1 MNGKHWAWAGVLA
14 ILPLVM
20 LVGCRGRTP
29 GSPPERAAGVRTVAE
44 SPPFEFREQELP
56 FSYDRGKTGAAW
68 PVETTGGG
76 VGLLDYDGDGD
87 LDLFFAQGGPL
98 IATGAACKGARSGSR
113 SESGSQRPSSDVL
126 LQNLG
131 GGRFEDASASAGLA
145 YRGYGQGVAVADY
158 DGDGD
163 PDVYVTRYRGN
174 TLWRNDGG
182 RFIDVTDEA
191 GVRCGSWSL
200 GAAFADYDG
209 DGDLDLFVANYFAFD
224 PARAP
229 FHRNPRTGA
238 PDYGMPSNHPGLP
251 DVLYRNDGGGRFTDV
266 TNRAGVAGR
275 GRGMG
280 VLASDFNGDGRVD
293 FLVANDAECN
303 ALWINRG
310 DGTFEDGAE
319 ATGIAVN
326 GDGSPEANMGIAHG
340 DADGDGRPD
349 VVITHFF
356 GERTTLWRSCGDP
369 AGVAHYRD
377 ATAEAGL
384 LADTRNVTG
393 WGTAFADFD
402 LDGKLDLVAT
412 NGHIRREPSQVY
424 PYENPPILFH
434 NRGRGR
440 FANVGAAAGPYFR
453 ALRAGRGLA
462 CGDLDGDGDLDL
474 VVVHHDAPS
483 VILWNETRR
492 PGNWLAVRLRGRAPN
507 RDAVGARLTVQVGTD
522 TQVRTVDGG
531 GSYLSASERRVHFGL
546 GKATRV
552 DRLEVRWPSGRVE
565 VRRGLP
571 VNGVVEWIESDAPG
585 KCDRP
590 RVPKAGAAAPRGHG
604 ASPCPTAAGLRNRS
618 GRRHPTGVASR
629 HRACGARA
637 ERPY

>member
-1 MNGKHWAWAGVLA
+1 MTGKHWARAGVLA
-14 ILPLVM
+14 ILPLM
-20 LVGCRGRTP
+20 AGCRDRTP
-29 GSPPERAAGVRTVAE
+29 GSTPEPAASVRPVEE
-44 SPPFEFREQELP
+44 SPPLEFREQELP
-56 FSYDRGKTGAAW
+56 FSYDRGETGAAW
-68 PVETTGGG
+68 PAETTGGG

-98 IATGAACKGARSGSR
+98 KAAGGTGEKAASGST
-113 SESGSQRPSSDVL
+113 SAPGSRCTSSDVL
-126 LQNLG
+126 LRNLG

-163 PDVYVTRYRGN
+163 PDVYVTRYGGN

-182 RFIDVTDEA
+182 RFTDVTNEA
-191 GVRCGSWSL
+191 GVRCGLWSL

-224 PARAP
+224 PAKAP

-266 TNRAGVAGR
+266 TARAGIAGR

-280 VLASDFNGDGRVD
+280 VLASDFNNDGRVD

-319 ATGIAVN
+319 AMGIAVN
-326 GDGSPEANMGIAHG
+326 GEGSPEANMGIAHG

-356 GERTTLWRSCGDP
+356 GERTTLWRSCGET
-369 AGVAHYRD
+369 AGVASYRD

-384 LADTRNVTG
+384 LVDTRNLTG
-393 WGTAFADFD
+393 WGTVLADFD
-402 LDGKLDLVAT
+402 LDGKLELMAT

-424 PYENPPILFH
+424 PYENPPVLFH

-453 ALRAGRGLA
+453 TLRLGRGLA

-474 VVVHHDAPS
+474 VVVHHDSPS
-483 VILWNETRR
+483 VVLWNETHRR
-492 PGNWLAVRLRGRAPN
+492 GNWLAVRLRGRAPN
-507 RDAVGARLTVQVGTD
+507 RDAVGTLLTLQAGPVI
-522 TQVRTVDGG
+522 QVRTVDGG
-531 GSYLSASERRVHFGL
+531 GSYLSASERRVHFGV
-546 GKATRV
+546 GETTRV

-571 VNGVVEWIESDAPG
+571 VNGTVEWVESDVRG
-585 KCDRP
+585 RCDRP
-590 RVPKAGAAAPRGHG
+590 EV
-604 ASPCPTAAGLRNRS
+604 PTAA
-618 GRRHPTGVASR
+618 R
-629 HRACGARA
+629 HRAGGARA

>member
-1 MNGKHWAWAGVLA
+1 MNGKHWARAGVLA
-14 ILPLVM
+14 IPPLVM
-20 LVGCRGRTP
+20 LAGCRDRTP
-29 GSPPERAAGVRTVAE
+29 ESPPGPAAGVRLVAE
-44 SPPFEFREQELP
+44 TSPFEFREQELP
-56 FSYDRGKTGAAW
+56 FSYDRGETGAAW
-68 PVETTGGG
+68 PAETTGGG

-98 IATGAACKGARSGSR
+98 ISTGGACKRTPSGSR
-113 SESGSQRPSSDVL
+113 SASGTGSGPRCTSSDVL
-126 LQNLG
+126 LRNLG
-131 GGRFEDASASAGLA
+131 GGRFEDASDSAGLA

-163 PDVYVTRYRGN
+163 PDVYVTRYGGN

-182 RFIDVTDEA
+182 RFTDVTDEA

-251 DVLYRNDGGGRFTDV
+251 DVLYRNDGDGRFTDV
-266 TNRAGVAGR
+266 TARAGVAGR

-280 VLASDFNGDGRVD
+280 VLASDFNGDGRID

-326 GDGSPEANMGIAHG
+326 GEGSPEANMGIAHG
-340 DADGDGRPD
+340 DADGDGRLD

-369 AGVAHYRD
+369 AGVASYRD

-384 LADTRNVTG
+384 LADTRNLTG
-393 WGTAFADFD
+393 WGTVFADFD
-402 LDGKLDLVAT
+402 LDGRLDLMAT

-440 FANVGAAAGPYFR
+440 FANAGAAAGPYFR
-453 ALRAGRGLA
+453 ALRIGRGLA

-483 VILWNETRR
+483 VVLWNETRR
-492 PGNWLAVRLRGRAPN
+492 RGNWLAVRLRGRAPN
-507 RDAVGARLTVQVGTD
+507 RDAVGALLTLQAGPRI
-522 TQVRTVDGG
+522 QVRTVDGG

-546 GKATRV
+546 GETTRV

-571 VNGVVEWIESDAPG
+571 VNRTVEWVESDVTG
-585 KCDRP
+585 RCDRP
-590 RVPKAGAAAPRGHG
+590 EV
-604 ASPCPTAAGLRNRS
+604 PTAA
-618 GRRHPTGVASR
+618 R
-629 HRACGARA
+629 HRDGGARA
-637 ERPY
+637 ESPY